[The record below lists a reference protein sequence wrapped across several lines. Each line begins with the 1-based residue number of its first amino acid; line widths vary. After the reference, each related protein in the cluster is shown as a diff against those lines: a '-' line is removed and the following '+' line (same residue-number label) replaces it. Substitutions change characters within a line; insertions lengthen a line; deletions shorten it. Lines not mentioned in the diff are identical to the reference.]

1 MTTVAQTVDG
11 DKRAPVPTVADGAIV
26 EEIRVVQ
33 SVQTQRSMPV
43 LLLGNTLAVA
53 IVFYIDWVAVVSS
66 YAVYCLAV
74 ELVLLLPMLRSY
86 LRLRGQPRP
95 NQVSVR
101 RIRLI
106 EIHSFLLGLVWAFAV
121 FLLMPQLSQI
131 NGAVIVMVMYFL
143 GYGAVALTPSLPKA
157 SAAYFAPI
165 MLATFYSAY
174 INNILSADLLIL
186 IIFSGSVAI
195 ARTMWQSWQDMTTT
209 VRVSLER
216 LQAETAL
223 HRREAQAMRSMIEA
237 IPFPLVLTRETG
249 ALEATEQAA
258 RQFGIPAGEVSGL
271 SIRDFFVNPAEQ
283 EKMAAL
289 QDEQGRLEEYE
300 VRLKD
305 AQGRPFWALLSSLPL
320 RYEGEDCWLNAI
332 YIIDD
337 RKRAEADLLDAKQR
351 TEEANQS
358 AQKQNRML
366 ETVSNQLAKY
376 ISPQLYQAIFS
387 GAQKVEIESKRKKLT
402 VFFSDIARF
411 TEITEQLESEELTA
425 LLNQYLTEMSKIAI
439 AHGATIDKFI
449 GDAMVLYF
457 GDPDSR
463 GIREDAAACV
473 RMAIAMQRR
482 IRELQTTWR
491 EEGLEQPFE
500 IRIGINTGYC
510 TVGNFGSED
519 RMDHTI
525 IGSEVNLAA
534 RLQSHADVGGILL
547 ANETHSLVKD
557 WLLAEQ
563 GEAIAVKGF
572 PKPVMTF
579 RVKGIYDE
587 LAQET
592 GLVHRDQNG
601 LTLTIDHKR
610 MSMADKAKAIET
622 LEDAVAQLKDHT
634 DDP

>member
-1 MTTVAQTVDG
+1 MTVAAQTVDTE
-11 DKRAPVPTVADGAIV
+11 APTPVSTVGTEAIL

-53 IVFYIDWVAVVSS
+53 IVFYIDWFAVVSS
-66 YAVYCLAV
+66 YAVYCLGL
-74 ELVLLLPMLRSY
+74 ELLLLLPMLRSY
-86 LRLRGQPRP
+86 IRLRGRPRP
-95 NQVSVR
+95 DQVSVR

-121 FLLMPQLSQI
+121 FLLMPELSQI

-143 GYGAVALTPSLPKA
+143 GYGAVALTPSLPRA

-165 MLATFYSAY
+165 MLVTFFSAY
-174 INNILSADLLIL
+174 LNNVLSADLLML

-209 VRVSLER
+209 VRLSLER

-223 HRREAQAMRSMIEA
+223 HRQETQAMRSMIEA

-249 ALEATEQAA
+249 TVEATEQAA

-271 SIRDFFVNPAEQ
+271 RIQDFFMDPAEQ
-283 EKMAAL
+283 QKMADL
-289 QDEQGRLEEYE
+289 QEERGRLEEYE
-300 VRLKD
+300 VQLKN
-305 AQGRPFWALLSSLPL
+305 AQGKPFWALLSSLPL
-320 RYEGEDCWLNAI
+320 KYEGEDCWLNAI
-332 YIIDD
+332 YVIDD
-337 RKRAEADLLDAKQR
+337 RKRAEADLLDAKRR
-351 TEEANQS
+351 TEEANQT
-358 AQKQNRML
+358 ALEQNKML

-387 GAQKVEIESKRKKLT
+387 GEQKVEIESKRKKLT
-402 VFFSDIARF
+402 IFFSDIARF
-411 TEITEQLESEELTA
+411 TEITDRLESEELTA
-425 LLNQYLTEMSKIAI
+425 LLNQYLTEMSKIAQE
-439 AHGATIDKFI
+439 HGATIDKFI

-457 GDPDSR
+457 GDPDTR
-463 GIREDAAACV
+463 GVREDAAACV

-482 IRELQTTWR
+482 IRELQTIWR
-491 EEGLEQPFE
+491 GDGLEQPFE
-500 IRIGINTGYC
+500 LRIGINTGYC

-547 ANETHSLVKD
+547 ANETHSLVKE

-563 GEAIAVKGF
+563 GEAITVKGF

-587 LAQET
+587 LALET
-592 GLVHRDQNG
+592 GLIHREQSG
-601 LTLTIDHKR
+601 LTLTIDRNHLNGT
-610 MSMADKAKAIET
+610 DKANAIAV
-622 LEDAVAQLKDHT
+622 LEDVLAQLKD
-634 DDP
+634 

>member
-1 MTTVAQTVDG
+1 MTAVAETVG
-11 DKRAPVPTVADGAIV
+11 DDAGTPIPAVADGDIV

-66 YAVYCLAV
+66 YAVYCLAL

-95 NQVSVR
+95 SRVSVR

-106 EIHSFLLGLVWAFAV
+106 EIHSFLLGLVWAVAV

-165 MLATFYSAY
+165 MLATFYSAS
-174 INNILSADLLIL
+174 INDILSADLLIL
-186 IIFSGSVAI
+186 IIFSGSLAI

-249 ALEATEQAA
+249 ALEASEQAA

-271 SIRDFFVNPAEQ
+271 SIRDFFVDPAEQ
-283 EKMAAL
+283 ETMAAL
-289 QDEQGRLEEYE
+289 QNEQGRLEEYE

-320 RYEGEDCWLNAI
+320 KYEGEDCWLNAI
-332 YIIDD
+332 YVIDD

-387 GAQKVEIESKRKKLT
+387 GEQKVEIESKRKKLT

-425 LLNQYLTEMSKIAI
+425 LLNQYLTEMSKIAL

-463 GIREDAAACV
+463 GIREDASDCV

-491 EEGLEQPFE
+491 EAGLEQPFE
-500 IRIGINTGYC
+500 LRIGINTGYC

-563 GEAIAVKGF
+563 GEAITVKGF
-572 PKPVMTF
+572 PKPVTTF
-579 RVKGIYDE
+579 RVRGIYDE

-610 MSMADKAKAIET
+610 MNIADKAKAIET